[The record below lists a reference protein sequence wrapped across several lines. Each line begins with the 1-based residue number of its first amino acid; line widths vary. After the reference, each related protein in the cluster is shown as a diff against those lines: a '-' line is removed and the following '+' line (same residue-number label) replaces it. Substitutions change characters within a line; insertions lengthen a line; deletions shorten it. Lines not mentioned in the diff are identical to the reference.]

1 MDDYSSILQQPQLF
15 MYYEYS
21 MKIVQILFYT
31 TPMALLTAAPQAAS
45 SW

>member
-1 MDDYSSILQQPQLF
+1 MSSFF